1 VTLRC
6 WIVVWVLASACTG
19 KIGNS
24 SAGATPGA
32 PPIIG
37 GGVGG
42 GVGRGPGH
50 ANPGPAA
57 PPPGD
62 DGLVFAS
69 ATRRLTR
76 SELRQTL
83 LDLLGQDLAGELA
96 KFPEDYSEANDV
108 FAFDNKYTLQQPSAA
123 LVEAARNLGA
133 VAAAGLLADPAAI
146 ARLVPCVPS
155 APGDTGCLRA
165 FVAAFGRR
173 ALRRPLDAAELDG
186 YVTALAPFA
195 VEAKDFNQAVGL
207 AVRALLQD
215 PEFLYR
221 VEIGQPVAGKP
232 GLLQLGGYEVASR
245 LSYFLWGTAPDDA
258 LLDAAGAGDR
268 LQTPASIKAAAT
280 RLLADPRA
288 RRAVEKFHS
297 MWLGYARQ
305 PPPAP
310 LQASMLAET
319 TALIDRVVFEQRR
332 PWLDLF
338 RSDETYL
345 DGALAAHYGLPAPAG
360 GSGWVPYT
368 GSGRRGILS
377 HGSFLGVD
385 RKHQDTSPTLRGQ
398 LVRTRLMCQSIPP
411 PPASLMVDADNP
423 PTDGNCKSDRYNMW
437 TREGCKTCHQRMD
450 PIGHGLENY
459 DQTGAFRTVAPDDQ
473 GKPAC
478 QISGAGMLMDA
489 SDPSFQGAAGL
500 ADRLV
505 ESKVL
510 ESCVTAQLAGFYLGR
525 EVRAP
530 EQALFDRVAARFAA
544 GGLRFDQML
553 LDLVTLPGF
562 GYRQAE

>member
-1 VTLRC
+1 MT
-6 WIVVWVLASACTG
+6 
-19 KIGNS
+19 
-24 SAGATPGA
+24 
-32 PPIIG
+32 
-37 GGVGG
+37 
-42 GVGRGPGH
+42 
-50 ANPGPAA
+50 
-57 PPPGD
+57 GD
-62 DGLVFAS
+62 DSLVFAS

-96 KFPEDYSEANDV
+96 KFPEDYAEANDV

-133 VAAAGLLADPAAI
+133 VASAGLLADAA
-146 ARLVPCVPS
+146 ALKRLVPCTPS
-155 APGDTGCLRA
+155 GAGDAACLRS
-165 FVAAFGRR
+165 FVTAFGRR
-173 ALRRPLDAAELDG
+173 ALRRALTSAEIDG
-186 YVTALAPFA
+186 YVTAFGPLA
-195 VEAKDFNQAVGL
+195 VEMGDFNQAVGL
-207 AVRALLQD
+207 AVTALLQD

-232 GLLQLGGYEVASR
+232 GLVKLGGYEVASR
-245 LSYFLWGTAPDDA
+245 LSYFLWGTAPDA
-258 LLDAAGAGDR
+258 PLLDAAGTGDQ
-268 LQTPASIKAAAT
+268 LQTAAAIKEAAA
-280 RLLADPRA
+280 RMLADPRA

-310 LQASMLAET
+310 LQQPMLAET
-319 TALIDRVVFEQRR
+319 TALIERVIFEQKR

-338 RSDETYL
+338 RSDETYV
-345 DGALAAHYGLPAPAG
+345 DAALAGHYGLPAPAG
-360 GSGWVPYT
+360 GSGWVPY
-368 GSGRRGILS
+368 GAGGRRGILS

-411 PPASLMVDADNP
+411 PPANLMVDPDNA
-423 PTDGNCKSDRYNMW
+423 PTDGNCKTDRYSMW
-437 TREGCKTCHQRMD
+437 TREGCKGCHSMMD

-473 GKPAC
+473 GKAGC
-478 QISGAGMLMDA
+478 QISGD
-489 SDPSFQGAAGL
+489 GALAETGPFKGPAGL

-510 ESCVTAQLAGFYLGR
+510 ESCVTAQLAGYYLGR
-525 EVRAP
+525 EVRGA
-530 EQALFDRVAARFAA
+530 EQALFDRVATRFAA